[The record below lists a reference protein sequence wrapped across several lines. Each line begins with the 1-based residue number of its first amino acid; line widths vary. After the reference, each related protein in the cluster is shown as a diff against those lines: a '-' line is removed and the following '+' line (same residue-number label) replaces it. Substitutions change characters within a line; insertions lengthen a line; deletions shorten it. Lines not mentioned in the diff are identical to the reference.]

1 MSNKN
6 LKIKETVMTTKFF
19 LLTLAGLVLGA
30 AIFLIGCSSEDDA
43 TPEIGAV
50 TDEIIEQL
58 IDTNFADKDTSQPE
72 VEFANEVV
80 EEGSVV
86 FSEQDLQSQSCPVIL
101 DVIANDENIY
111 GLHKNGIVIH
121 NRSDGTNSFLTSE
134 KPLGAMIRIGKKI
147 LVGGDNLYT
156 LEGDELINDDF
167 DLNLSGTI
175 TALVQQDQFMY
186 VGTTEGF
193 YQVTSAGVR
202 ELTTGIK
209 VSNIATEPRGVW
221 IGTAGDGLYFWDGM
235 EFSKRYLRRDS
246 TLFDNVTALEHRH
259 NHLYVGT
266 DNGLFVY
273 DGGRWQPYGLGD
285 GLPSEIITAINA
297 DDWVVKIGTTNGAV
311 TFFENQFKL
320 IPKFE
325 GLMVNRLVKYKNK
338 LIAATSEGLLMKSG
352 GLVSTLFDGQMPAQ
366 EIALGKIY

>member
-1 MSNKN
+1 
-6 LKIKETVMTTKFF
+6 MTTKFF
-19 LLTLAGLVLGA
+19 LLTLTGLVLGA
-30 AIFLIGCSSEDDA
+30 AIFLLGCSSEDDA
-43 TPEIGAV
+43 TTEMGVA
-50 TDEIIEQL
+50 TDENIEQL
-58 IDTNFADKDTSQPE
+58 DNTNFTDINDSQPA
-72 VEFANEVV
+72 VEFANEVL
-80 EEGSVV
+80 EEGNVV
-86 FSEQDLQSQSCPVIL
+86 FSEQDLQSQSCPIIL

-111 GLHKNGIVIH
+111 GLHANGIVVH
-121 NRSDGTNSFLTSE
+121 NRSDGVNTFLTSE

-156 LEGDELINDDF
+156 LEDDEFIIDDF
-167 DLNLSGTI
+167 DLNLSGSI
-175 TALVQQDQFMY
+175 TALVQKEQYLY

-193 YQVTSAGVR
+193 YQVNGDGVR

-235 EFSKRYLRRDS
+235 EFRKRYLRRDS

-259 NHLYVGT
+259 NHLYLGT
-266 DNGLFVY
+266 DNGFFVY
-273 DGGRWQPYGLGD
+273 DSGRWQPYGLGD

-352 GLVSTLFDGQMPAQ
+352 GLVSTLFDGQIPAE

>member
-1 MSNKN
+1 
-6 LKIKETVMTTKFF
+6 MTTKFF
-19 LLTLAGLVLGA
+19 LLTLAGVALGMA
-30 AIFLIGCSSEDDA
+30 MFLIGCSSEDDA
-43 TPEIGAV
+43 VIEVGTV
-50 TDEIIEQL
+50 TDEIIDQL
-58 IDTNFADKDTSQPE
+58 IDTNYADNDAEQPG
-72 VEFANEVV
+72 VEFANEVT
-80 EEGSVV
+80 EEGTVV
-86 FSEQDLQSQSCPVIL
+86 FSEQDLQSQSRPVIL
-101 DVIANDENIY
+101 DIIAIDENIY
-111 GLHKNGIVIH
+111 GLHENGIVIH
-121 NRSDGTNSFLTSE
+121 HRSDGTNSFVTSE
-134 KPLGAMIRIGKKI
+134 KPLGAMIRIGEKV

-156 LEGDELINDDF
+156 LEDGELVNDDF

-175 TALVQQDQFMY
+175 TALAQKEQLLY

-193 YQVTSAGVR
+193 YQVSCDGVR

-209 VSNIATEPRGVW
+209 VSNIAPEPRGVW

-235 EFSKRYLRRDS
+235 EFRKRYLRRDS
-246 TLFDNVTALEHRH
+246 TLFDNVTALQYSH
-259 NHLYVGT
+259 NHIYLGT
-266 DNGLFVY
+266 DKGLFIY

-311 TFFENQFKL
+311 TFFENQFKM

-325 GLMVNRLVKYKNK
+325 GLMVNRMIKYKNK

-352 GLVSTLFDGQMPAQ
+352 GLVSTLFDGQIPTQ